1 MKWLTAATASR
12 SRMMLARWTAVEYNS
27 FKKIS
32 CGIEGDFTFAEIR
45 PMKTFAAILA
55 FALTTGIA
63 LAAEP
68 DGLILLPGF
77 HANVVA
83 EGLGP
88 IRHLAVREN
97 GDIYVSTPVDKQ
109 NSGSGII
116 ALQLD
121 ANHKAVQIEHF
132 GAVAGGTAIRFYKG
146 ALYAAS
152 ATAISRFTFAKR
164 NELLP
169 GHDPEIVIEG
179 MPAEHPGFNRANVAL
194 AFDGKGGLFVA
205 LEASANLCTRA
216 NSAEGAAP
224 VGLKPCPDLAT
235 RAGVWRFQT
244 NQTGQ
249 KFPADGEQ
257 VATGIR
263 DITALDWSP
272 ADGHL
277 YGIMHGRDNTHR
289 LWPNLVSAEDDDN
302 IADEMHRI
310 TKGTNFGWP
319 YTYYDGARKLRLIA
333 PEYGGDGKT
342 AASAGTYS
350 TPVLTFQ
357 SPRAAPVDLVFYSD
371 NKFPAEYREGAFVV
385 LHGTRGKNGYDVVFV
400 PFNHSGVAGAPRVFA
415 GGFAGFDESSQT
427 PGRPA
432 YRPISAAVGPDGAL
446 YVADSQKGRIWRIAY
461 GEN

>member
-1 MKWLTAATASR
+1 MKPGL
-12 SRMMLARWTAVEYNS
+12 VI
-27 FKKIS
+27 F
-32 CGIEGDFTFAEIR
+32 
-45 PMKTFAAILA
+45 
-55 FALTTGIA
+55 FALTASLA
-63 LAAEP
+63 LGSEP
-68 DGLILLPGF
+68 DGLILQPNF
-77 HANVVA
+77 HASVVA

-88 IRHLAVREN
+88 IRHLTVRDN

-116 ALQLD
+116 ALRLD
-121 ANHKAVQIEHF
+121 TNHKAIQIEHF
-132 GAVAGGTAIRFYKG
+132 GTVAGGTAIRFYKG

-152 ATAISRFTFAKR
+152 PSAIYRFSFGKR
-164 NELLP
+164 SELLP
-169 GHDPEIVIEG
+169 GNDPEIVVGG
-179 MPAEHPGFNRANVAL
+179 MPGEHPGFNRANVAL
-194 AFDGKGGLFVA
+194 AFDGKGSLFVA
-205 LEASANLCTRA
+205 LEASANLCSA
-216 NSAEGAAP
+216 PNSPEGTP
-224 VGLKPCPDLAT
+224 PPGLKPCPDLAT

-244 NQTGQ
+244 DKIGQ

-263 DITALDWSP
+263 DITSLDWSL

-277 YGIMHGRDNTHR
+277 YGIMHGRDSTHR

-319 YTYYDGARKLRLIA
+319 YTYYDGVRKVRLIA
-333 PEYGGDGKT
+333 PDYGGDAKT
-342 AASAGTYS
+342 AAPAGTYS

-357 SPRAAPVDLVFYSD
+357 SPRAAPVDLVFYSGD
-371 NKFPAEYREGAFVV
+371 KFPAQYRGGAFVV

-415 GGFAGFDESSQT
+415 DGFGAFDPSSQT
-427 PGRPA
+427 PGRPV
-432 YRPISAAVGPDGAL
+432 YRPIGAAVGPDGAL

-461 GEN
+461 RED